1 MHVNLIAN
9 LTKFE
14 KEYSQANLDV
24 LGDVSKEWTEGI
36 FSLFLTIA
44 LNWNAFLYCIFFSSY
59 CWSNCL
65 LTYSLSFIVILNS
78 KRISC
83 IWFLPLLLDLQPIL
97 PDCFIL
103 IAYIIQL
110 KSSDT
115 TLGVRW
121 LWPGERQVKDLEN
134 DTASY
139 AKKATFLGGKKHE
152 QTIPQCLE
160 YRKTLS
166 GEKMLRVF
174 FIEAYAVIAKLLNFL
189 CQPHRWD
196 YQISFCLNIML
207 SQSHFPKF

>member
-139 AKKATFLGGKKHE
+139 AKKATFLGGKNMNKQYHSVWN
-152 QTIPQCLE
+152 IGRHC
-160 YRKTLS
+160 R
-166 GEKMLRVF
+166 EKKCWEFFLLRHMQ
-174 FIEAYAVIAKLLNFL
+174 LLQNF
-189 CQPHRWD
+189 W
-196 YQISFCLNIML
+196 ISFVSHIDEIIKYL
-207 SQSHFPKF
+207 SVWI